1 MSNEQ
6 VVNTSI
12 KNELVPE
19 MIKVVEGDV
28 QQIKKAALYFTTQVQ
43 KVYQDAI
50 HNLGLIQKSSFRNG
64 RQILY
69 N

>member
-28 QQIKKAALYFTTQVQ
+28 QQIKKAALYFTT
-43 KVYQDAI
+43 
-50 HNLGLIQKSSFRNG
+50 
-64 RQILY
+64 
-69 N
+69 